1 MERLNSL
8 PRAVSLVALLV
19 ALAVGLLAPRPFG
32 GIAFL
37 LVTAFVGWLLFITWP
52 RLSIPERMMRLAVLV
67 LTFAVAVVRT
77 VPGTG
82 G

>member
-52 RLSIPERMMRLAVLV
+52 RLSTPERMMRLAVLV